1 MNCDLVYNNQN
12 SLEDDG
18 YVVFCISTT
27 QPPREAKKPR
37 RLVGFS
43 NGLIKRFNFGNLSPA
58 DRQYKLPLSSGEV
71 LTCGYYSENELNFV
85 VGTNYGTVFFCS
97 MKRLSKKSSQVV
109 ARYCRIE
116 NISRSSSFTDV
127 KLKSQKHLNP
137 DIFNDNESE
146 LTINREDSQDDLN
159 LFVGITSIHFPPTEP
174 IGVMLVAF
182 DDGSV
187 RLWKSV
193 EKNKQVMRILKLEQ
207 EQQASSKD
215 GPRAANAPVRYDI
228 ADVGY
233 QQFDLMDTFDL
244 FQNPHDDIQDT
255 EEERNQT
262 KSLYS
267 HKKHPSCEAKFAPDD
282 IRKKISMA
290 DQYFCFVEALPYIFI
305 RNFEH
310 RAIIHRI
317 SLSRPQAYPTSMK
330 LFDCQKLKVD
340 EDSLMKEKGLI

>member
-85 VGTNYGTVFFCS
+85 VGTNYGTVFLCS

-267 HKKHPSCEAKFAPDD
+267 VS
-282 IRKKISMA
+282 I
-290 DQYFCFVEALPYIFI
+290 LIF
-305 RNFEH
+305 
-310 RAIIHRI
+310 
-317 SLSRPQAYPTSMK
+317 
-330 LFDCQKLKVD
+330 
-340 EDSLMKEKGLI
+340 